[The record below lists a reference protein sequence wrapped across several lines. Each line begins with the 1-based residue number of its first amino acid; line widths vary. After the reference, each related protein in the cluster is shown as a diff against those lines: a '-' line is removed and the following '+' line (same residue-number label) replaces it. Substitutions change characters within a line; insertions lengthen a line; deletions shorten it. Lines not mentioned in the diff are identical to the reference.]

1 MSNADYYPAGA
12 AYDENAPY
20 NEVGTPEIEA
30 EVTVGIT
37 LERIATITTDE
48 VYWDGDD
55 WELCD
60 DADTWKAYDYDYCS
74 IPDMLDEL
82 VKYIDKELHHL
93 QKFIKA
99 RTANKEERERY
110 HLLNK
115 MKESAVGWEEVDR
128 EMDKE

>member
-1 MSNADYYPAGA
+1 MNNDYYPAGA
-12 AYDENAPY
+12 ANDPNAPY
-20 NEVGTPEIEA
+20 NEVTPPEIEA

-55 WELCD
+55 WVLCD
-60 DADTWKAYDYDYCS
+60 DADTWKAYDYDYAS
-74 IPDMLDEL
+74 IPYMLDEL
-82 VKYIDKELHHL
+82 VKYIDKELYHL
-93 QKFIKA
+93 RKFIKA

-110 HLLNK
+110 RLLTK

-128 EMDKE
+128 DMET

>member
-1 MSNADYYPAGA
+1 MRESDYYPAGA
-12 AYDENAPY
+12 YNDPNAPF
-20 NEVGTPEIEA
+20 NEVAPPEIEA

-37 LERIATITTDE
+37 LERDCTITTDQ

-55 WELCD
+55 WVLCD
-60 DADTWKAYDYDYCS
+60 DADTWKVYDYDYAS

-82 VKYIDKELHHL
+82 VKYIDKELYHL

-110 HLLNK
+110 HLLTK
-115 MKESAVGWEEVDR
+115 MKESAVGWEVIDR
-128 EMDKE
+128 EMET